1 MLLKLEHISKTYDEE
16 AVLNDVSLSLDRG
29 QSVAI
34 VAPSG
39 AGKSTLLSIAGL
51 LLEPTE
57 GRVIINGADAGEL
70 SEEERCAIRAEH
82 IGFLFQ
88 HTQLIGSLRAV
99 DNVTLPADFAH
110 EAAKRLSDSEIED
123 RARDRLIAFGLE
135 ERLYHF
141 PSQLSVGQ
149 KRRIATARALFLD
162 PALIIAD
169 EPTNDLD
176 AENAQLVIEALFAP
190 VKKGEA
196 GLLYATH
203 DMSLAKR
210 ADRIVRLGE

>member
-16 AVLNDVSLSLDRG
+16 AVLRDVSLELDCG

-57 GRVIINGADAGEL
+57 GRVVIDGVDASSL
-70 SEEERCAIRAEH
+70 SEEQRCAIRAEH

-110 EAAKRLSDSEIED
+110 EAGKRLSDAEVES
-123 RARDRLIAFGLE
+123 RARERLVAFGLE
-135 ERLYHF
+135 DRLYHF

-162 PALIIAD
+162 PKLIIAD

-176 AENAQLVIEALFAP
+176 EQNAQLVIEALFAP
-190 VKKGEA
+190 VRQGKA

-203 DMSLAKR
+203 DKALAER
-210 ADRIVRLGE
+210 ADRIVRLGQ